1 MSSAAP
7 AGATHGREARS
18 SGSEATEIEHDG
30 AGVGAGAEAW
40 RTVLRL
46 FLEGEARTRMHEVC
60 RGIGLPINA
69 IKALLALDRQPPAS
83 MRELADHFGADASYC
98 TVLVDSLEAQ
108 GVARREPHPTDR
120 RVRSVVLTP
129 KGRKLLARARV
140 QLEVP
145 PEGFA
150 ALSAADQRRLRDL
163 LVKVAA
169 ADPVLGASDPP
180 GASVA

>member
-1 MSSAAP
+1 MNCAAS
-7 AGATHGREARS
+7 AGATDVAEAGGGRSRP
-18 SGSEATEIEHDG
+18 SGP
-30 AGVGAGAEAW
+30 AGQDGAGAEAW
-40 RTVLRL
+40 RTFLRL

-60 RGIGLPINA
+60 RGVGLPINA
-69 IKALLALDRQPPAS
+69 MKALLTLDRQPPAS

-140 QLEVP
+140 LLEAP
-145 PEGFA
+145 PEGFV
-150 ALSAADQRRLRDL
+150 ALTVADQRRLRDL
-163 LVKVAA
+163 LLKVAA
-169 ADPVLGASDPP
+169 ADPALSAGDALGP
-180 GASVA
+180 SVA